1 MAHPEASR
9 DGRPATAR
17 AYAPRSRFAAGVAI
31 AIAIAGCDRGLPGT
45 IVDLTSA
52 DTPARVVIESDGWD
66 LVRHARQP
74 PPRSPIELVSGWGPP
89 NDERRFGGHGVWAI
103 ATEARLG
110 FTIVAARERRLELV
124 LVSAPMPAHEQQ
136 TVEVLAGTRRL
147 TPAPVPLTREPTTV
161 TVTIPAEALP
171 EGTPELE
178 LVFRSARRPKDVDAA
193 ADDDRKLAA
202 RLLRMRLT
210 PVDPAPNGVE
220 VPNAG
225 AAELADGAWVLHA
238 PVAVRFPLDL
248 PARARLLAR
257 FAAESGST
265 DAPAPLVPEVTVE
278 REDESPQRLH
288 LAPKRAASN
297 DAYELAARIPRGR
310 EPLALLDVRLPGP
323 AGATL
328 RIPELRV
335 AMATPRQQPI
345 AKAASAARPPAPPK
359 HVVLVIIDAASALH
373 ASAYGYARPTTPFLE
388 ELARE
393 GVRFE
398 RAYAPAAYTVASA
411 AAIVSGQFPERTGV
425 VTRTTRLSEQVPT
438 IAGAFRRLGARTCA
452 ILGNANAGGTFGAM
466 REFDELIE
474 VFRDGTTVL
483 DPELPRARMLIPEQL
498 NELAMQFLA
507 RAPATPSLVYLHQ
520 VPPHHPYLAP
530 PPFRG
535 MFQRDEPRDLI
546 ATWNALSPRLPGALE
561 RWEREFA
568 LDRYDENLRYADDG
582 IAKLV
587 ERLRAARLWDDTL
600 LVVTS
605 DHGEAFGEHGRM
617 LHSETIYEE
626 TIRVPLVVHPPS
638 SWQVPPHVVQ
648 TPVTTVDLMPTL
660 VSLATSTGTAA
671 DPENAALDGIDLSG
685 SILTTDEPP
694 ARALTA
700 RSIPSWR
707 RQALVDGSW
716 KLIDDG
722 REGDLELYDLARDPG
737 EQIDLSNA
745 SPVRTEALGIRLA
758 KILERRE
765 AAHIAPVRAEID
777 PTAAESL
784 KALGYAG
791 E

>member
-1 MAHPEASR
+1 MVHPKTSR

-17 AYAPRSRFAAGVAI
+17 AHTPGAWLAAGVMI
-31 AIAIAGCDRGLPGT
+31 AIVIAGCDRGAPAT
-45 IVDLTSA
+45 VVELTSA

-66 LVRHARQP
+66 LVRHARQAA
-74 PPRSPIELVSGWGPP
+74 PRSPIALVSGWGTP
-89 NDERRFGGHGVWAI
+89 NDERRFGGRGVWAVT
-103 ATEARLG
+103 TEARLG
-110 FTIVAARERRLELV
+110 FTIVAPRERRLELV
-124 LVSAPMPAHEQQ
+124 LVSAPMPAQEQQ

-147 TPAPVPLTREPTTV
+147 TPAPVPLTREATTV
-161 TVTIPAEALP
+161 TLTIPAEALP

-178 LVFRSARRPKDVDAA
+178 LAFRAAPRPKDVDAE
-193 ADDDRKLAA
+193 ADDDRSLAA
-202 RLLRMRLT
+202 RLLRIRLT
-210 PVDPAPNGVE
+210 PMDPARDGAE
-220 VPNAG
+220 VPNTG
-225 AAELADGAWVLHA
+225 AAELVDGAWVLHA

-248 PARARLLAR
+248 QGRARLFARLAT
-257 FAAESGST
+257 EGGST
-265 DAPAPLVPEVTVE
+265 AAAAPVVPEITVE
-278 REDESPQRLH
+278 REGESPQRLH
-288 LAPKRAASN
+288 LAPKRAAN
-297 DAYELAARIPRGR
+297 DDAHAIAARIPRGR

-323 AGATL
+323 PGATL

-335 AMATPRQQPI
+335 ETAAARRQPI
-345 AKAASAARPPAPPK
+345 ARAAPAARPPAPPK

-373 ASAYGYARPTTPFLE
+373 ASAYGYARPTTPFLD

-398 RAYAPAAYTVASA
+398 HAYAPAAYTVASA

-483 DPELPRARMLIPEQL
+483 DPELPRARMLIPEVL

-507 RAPATPSLVYLHQ
+507 RAPTTPSLVYLHQ

-546 ATWNALSPRLPGALE
+546 ATWNAVSPRLPGALE

-568 LDRYDENLRYADDG
+568 RDRYDENLRYADDG
-582 IAKLV
+582 VARLV
-587 ERLRAARLWDDTL
+587 ERLRAAGLWDETL

-626 TIRVPLVVHPPS
+626 TIHVPLVVHPPA
-638 SWQVPPHVVQ
+638 SWQVPPHVVR

-660 VSLATSTGTAA
+660 VSLATPAGAAA
-671 DPENAALDGIDLSG
+671 DTQLAGVDGVDLSG
-685 SILTTDEPP
+685 SILTAAEPP

-707 RQALVDGSW
+707 RQTLVDGSW

-722 REGDLELYDLARDPG
+722 HEGDIELYDLARDPG
-737 EQIDLSNA
+737 EQIDLSDA
-745 SPVRTEALGIRLA
+745 LPVRTEALDTRLD
-758 KILERRE
+758 KILARRN
-765 AAHIAPVRAEID
+765 AARTAPVRVEID
-777 PTAAESL
+777 PAAAESL

>member
-1 MAHPEASR
+1 MS
-9 DGRPATAR
+9 
-17 AYAPRSRFAAGVAI
+17 
-31 AIAIAGCDRGLPGT
+31 
-45 IVDLTSA
+45 IVDLTA
-52 DTPARVVIESDGWD
+52 AEIPARVVLESDGWD
-66 LVRHARQP
+66 LVRHARVP
-74 PPRSPIELVSGWGPP
+74 PPRSPIALVSGWAEP
-89 NDERRFGGHGVWAI
+89 NDERRAGGHGVWAV
-103 ATEARLG
+103 TKEARLG
-110 FTIVAARERRLELV
+110 FTILKPRERRLELV
-124 LVSAPMPAHEQQ
+124 LVSGPTPPGEQQ
-136 TVEVLAGTRRL
+136 TLEVIAGDRL
-147 TPAPVPLTREPTTV
+147 LSPAPIPLAREPSTV
-161 TVTIPAEALP
+161 ALTIPADALP
-171 EGTPELE
+171 SGTPELA
-178 LVFRSARRPKDVDAA
+178 LRFRFALRPRDIDPAARDERA
-193 ADDDRKLAA
+193 LAA
-202 RLLRMRLT
+202 RVLRMTIT
-210 PVDPAPNGVE
+210 PIAPPSGASEAMDAASAALVDGS
-220 VPNAG
+220 
-225 AAELADGAWVLHA
+225 WVLRA
-238 PVAVRFPLDL
+238 PVAVRFPVEL
-248 PARARLLAR
+248 PAGARLVAHL
-257 FAAESGST
+257 AAEDRAADGTASDGTASDGRDRAAT
-265 DAPAPLVPEVTVE
+265 SLIPEFSVE
-278 REDESPQRLH
+278 RDGDPPRKLGLS
-288 LAPKRAASN
+288 AARATAGRG
-297 DAYELAARIPRGR
+297 DELAARVPAGR
-310 EPLALLDVRLPGP
+310 EALAILDVRVAGP
-323 AGATL
+323 SGATV
-328 RIPELRV
+328 RISELRV
-335 AMATPRQQPI
+335 EGP
-345 AKAASAARPPAPPK
+345 AARSHASTAVPSLARAPAPPK

-373 ASAYGYARPTTPFLE
+373 ASAYGYAQPTTPFLE
-388 ELARE
+388 QLARE

-452 ILGNANAGGTFGAM
+452 ILGNANAGGAFGAM

-498 NELAMQFLA
+498 NELGMQFLS

-626 TIRVPLVVHPPS
+626 TIRVPLVVHPPA
-638 SWQVPPHVVQ
+638 SWHVPPHVVQ

-660 VSLATSTGTAA
+660 VSLATPTGTAA

-685 SILTTDEPP
+685 SILTTAEPP

-722 REGDLELYDLARDPG
+722 REGDIELYDLARDPG

-745 SPVRTEALGIRLA
+745 LPVRTEALDIRLA
-758 KILERRE
+758 KILELRE
-765 AAHIAPVRAEID
+765 AARIPPVRAEID

-791 E
+791 D